1 MTTFQTQPIGLG
13 SRLVTRFLAIKPLAN
28 FAKTQAR
35 KMMINRAELIGVPW
49 RSNVERLKA
58 RNWDREFNAVNNP
71 EIEYPQYYLTSF
83 HAYEKGNLS
92 WEAAWEVESA
102 AYAVHAKI
110 WSDGHISGDRLLRE
124 SYHDVLTEIEI
135 EPEQILDLGCSVGMS
150 TLALQAAYPQAKVT
164 GVDLSP
170 YFLAVAK
177 YRAKE
182 KQTQIDWLHA
192 AAEATGLPDASYDLV
207 SACLMFHEL
216 PQAASLAVIREASRL
231 LRPGG
236 YLAIM
241 DMNPQSTIFQ
251 QMPPYVLTLLK
262 STEPY
267 LDEYFDLD
275 LEATITQSGFANP
288 TITVNTPRHRT
299 VIARRLD
306 I

>member
-1 MTTFQTQPIGLG
+1 LTTSQPQPIGLG
-13 SRLVTRFLAIKPLAN
+13 SRLVNRFLAIKPLAN
-28 FAKTQAR
+28 FAKRQAR
-35 KMMINRAELIGVPW
+35 KMMINRAESIGVPW

-58 RNWDREFNAVNNP
+58 RNWERELTAVENP
-71 EIEYPQYYLTSF
+71 DIQYPDYYLTSF
-83 HAYEKGNLS
+83 H
-92 WEAAWEVESA
+92 AAWEVESA

-124 SYHDVLTEIEI
+124 SYHDVLTEIAI

-150 TLALQAAYPQAKVT
+150 TLALQAKYPQAKVT

-170 YFLAVAK
+170 YFLAVAQ
-177 YRAKE
+177 YRTKE
-182 KQTQIDWLHA
+182 KPTKINWLHA
-192 AAEATGLPDASYDLV
+192 AAETTGLPDASYDLV

-241 DMNPQSTIFQ
+241 DMNPQSKIFQ

-275 LEATITQSGFANP
+275 LEATITQFGFANP
-288 TITVNTPRHRT
+288 TTTVNTPRHRT
-299 VIARRLD
+299 LIARRLD